1 MQRRGLRSISFANE
15 GERRRASQERTEAE
29 GEKPLPKPLF
39 VPLPRPCARRR
50 PPKPVRNVDV
60 SDSGSPAVMARWTKN
75 HMLELGAVLLLVGL
89 IGTIIAFT
97 DNYADSTPSWLQ
109 WYENL
114 VTRPQGDFNL
124 ILLILA
130 PILLIWGGFWVGEQ
144 LVLRRRFERLLDTP
158 KKSEFVSRRQQMEE
172 VTKRLPDGYRK
183 RITEKESEF
192 ASKRSA

>member
-1 MQRRGLRSISFANE
+1 
-15 GERRRASQERTEAE
+15 
-29 GEKPLPKPLF
+29 
-39 VPLPRPCARRR
+39 
-50 PPKPVRNVDV
+50 
-60 SDSGSPAVMARWTKN
+60 MARWTKN